1 MGFVPISR
9 MFTAAMAGVI
19 CFGLIVPLALSR
31 HNTVLA
37 GAVAG
42 FYIAYLA
49 VNVVLWK
56 RMRT

>member
-9 MFTAAMAGVI
+9 IFTAAMAGVV

-37 GAVAG
+37 GTVAG
-42 FYIAYLA
+42 LYVAYLA
-49 VNVVLWK
+49 VNVLLWK